1 VTQNTEKDRPRS
13 PANQHAERV
22 KELNCLYD
30 VSRLFYR
37 QDLDLPTVLR
47 ELVEIV
53 PGAWQHPEICRSCIT
68 LNGTATCTEGYVAT
82 PWMQTERIHVQGK
95 RAGTLSVCYLE
106 PRPDCDEGPFLKE
119 ERSLLRTIARDV
131 EEIAE
136 RRRAE
141 GQILLYQEQLRSLA
155 RATARAE
162 QEERRAIAQELHD
175 RVGQTLATLR
185 IKVDLLA
192 QAAGGAAV
200 KDELDGIRD
209 LVNRSIA
216 DTRTLLFEI
225 SPPILDEFGLQA
237 ALEWLAEQ
245 SELPVELVVES
256 PPDPLSGE
264 LRSTLFRAVRELLA
278 NVTKHARASRVQ
290 IRITRIADTVRVS
303 VEDDGVGFDVDDALE
318 RMLKD
323 QSFGLFSIRERV
335 HHLGGQF
342 RVTSGPGRGTR
353 VVLTVHGGATP

>member
-1 VTQNTEKDRPRS
+1 VRTNAEKNRPAG
-13 PANQHAERV
+13 PASQLAERV

-37 QDLDLPTVLR
+37 QDLDLAAVLR
-47 ELVEIV
+47 ELVEIL
-53 PGAWQHPEICRSCIT
+53 PAAWQHPEICRSCVT
-68 LNGTATCTEGYVAT
+68 LDGTATCTEGYVAT
-82 PWMQTERIHVQGK
+82 PWMQTEPIHVQGK
-95 RAGTLSVCYLE
+95 RAGMLVVCYLE
-106 PRPDCDEGPFLKE
+106 PRPDCDEGPFLHE

-131 EEIAE
+131 EQIAE

-141 GQILLYQEQLRSLA
+141 SQILLYQERLRSLA
-155 RATARAE
+155 RETARAE
-162 QEERRAIAQELHD
+162 AEERRAIAQELHD

-185 IKVDLLA
+185 IKVDLLS
-192 QAAGGAAV
+192 QSAGGTAV
-200 KDELDGIRD
+200 KEELDGIRE

-216 DTRTLLFEI
+216 DTRSLLFEI

-245 SELPVELVVES
+245 VDLPVELVVEVS
-256 PPDPLSGE
+256 PDPLSGE

-278 NVTKHARASRVQ
+278 NVAKHARASRVQ
-290 IRITRIADTVRVS
+290 IRLTRIADTVRVS
-303 VEDDGVGFDVDDALE
+303 VEDDGIGFDVDEALE

-335 HHLGGQF
+335 RHLGGQF
-342 RVTSGPGRGTR
+342 RVASGPGRGTR
-353 VVLTVHGGATP
+353 VELTVPGGAAR